1 MHRMEDGRIPK
12 DLLYG
17 ELEFGLRPVGR
28 PKLCFK
34 DVCKR
39 DMLASGLPTD
49 NWETHA
55 ADWGDWRSL
64 CSLALQAGETR
75 LEAEADEGRAK
86 RKAAA
91 NTTECVPSAYV
102 FFCNGCGRTC
112 RSRIGLY
119 SHERK
124 CVSQSR

>member
-1 MHRMEDGRIPK
+1 MEDGRIPK
-12 DLLYG
+12 DLLYD
-17 ELEFGLRPVGR
+17 EVEFGSRPVGR
-28 PKLCFK
+28 LKAKLRFK

-39 DMLASGLPTD
+39 DMLVIGLPTD

-55 ADWGDWRSL
+55 ADRGDWRPL

-75 LEAEADEGRAK
+75 LKAETDERRAK

-91 NTTECVPSAYV
+91 NTAECVPAAYV
-102 FFCNGCGRTC
+102 FVCNGCGRAC
-112 RSRIGLY
+112 RSRIGLF